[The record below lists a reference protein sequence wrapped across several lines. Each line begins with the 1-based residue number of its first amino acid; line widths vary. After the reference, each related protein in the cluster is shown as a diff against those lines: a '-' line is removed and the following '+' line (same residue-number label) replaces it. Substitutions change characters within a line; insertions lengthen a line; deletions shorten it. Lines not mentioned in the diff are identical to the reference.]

1 MRSSE
6 TTSDSVEITP
16 VLNPDSESLLTIQH
30 PLYALLAVYIPLSVL
45 TALLP
50 SLNFLWSLAFGP
62 VPASLWFFTCLL
74 SGVTASIYW
83 AIIKKSK
90 ADHTAANIRGSILI
104 LILIYALGS
113 LVRSGLP
120 LGERFI
126 PSFSNLLSSIFAFII
141 WFTVLFAKRVFEGQE
156 LIASYTRAYDGEKLR
171 QIMLQDSGLMSEAD
185 QDMRKLIARYR
196 IFFILPFVLFVIC
209 GILGMTLSATFAA
222 ALAFLF
228 LAGIS
233 IIAFLGFL
241 RREYA
246 FAAEGLVFTTRPKAL
261 FAGVIVIFTSAA
273 LALLLSSGRSILSF
287 DIIVNLLRRLL
298 AFLNGLFTGEP
309 VEMPPRSEVALEQ
322 QMPAGIPREFLEMMG
337 ESKSSRFW
345 DYVQYAAIAFVVFLF
360 VSFMINPLLNR
371 SKLFRGAGTWPK
383 KIAAFLKAWFKALA
397 SGFKGFFNSLR
408 EGVGGRRI
416 PDSAILRGIADDL
429 LEGYS
434 AAKKRDMRRSASL
447 FARLVYWGTEVL
459 RVNWKPSHAPIE
471 YCALLATAVSVETAD
486 NMPSLRYNAII
497 HAITRAGAL
506 FDKALYSAAPLT
518 HPERDE
524 FKVLVEK
531 VTDSRP

>member
-6 TTSDSVEITP
+6 TTSDSIEATP
-16 VLNPDSESLLTIQH
+16 ALNQADDQSLLTIQH

-45 TALLP
+45 TGLLP
-50 SLNFLWSLAFGP
+50 SLNFLASLAFGP
-62 VPASLWFFTCLL
+62 VPVFLWFCSGLL
-74 SGVTASIYW
+74 SGVVASIYW
-83 AIIKKSK
+83 AIVKKSK

-104 LILIYALGS
+104 VIGIYALGS

-126 PSFSNLLSSIFAFII
+126 PSFSNLLTSIFAFII

-196 IFFILPFVLFVIC
+196 IFFVLPFVLLVVC
-209 GILGMTLSATFAA
+209 GILGMSLSVTFAA

-246 FAAEGLVFTTRPKAL
+246 YAAEGLVFNTRPKAL
-261 FAGVIVIFTSAA
+261 LAGVIVIFASAA

-298 AFLNGLFTGEP
+298 AFLDGLFTGEP
-309 VEMPPRSEVALEQ
+309 VEMPPRLEAALEPQ
-322 QMPAGIPREFLEMMG
+322 VAPGIPREFFEMMG

-345 DYVQYAAIAFVVFLF
+345 DYVQYAAIGLVVFLF

-371 SKLFRGAGTWPK
+371 SKIFRGAGTWPK

-397 SGFKGFFNSLR
+397 SGFRVFFNSLK
-408 EGVGGRRI
+408 GGAGGRRI
-416 PDSAILRGIADDL
+416 QDSAVLRGIMEDV

-447 FARLVYWGTEVL
+447 FARLIYWGTEVL
-459 RVNWKPSHAPIE
+459 RVSWRPSHAPIE
-471 YCALLATAVSVETAD
+471 YCALLAAAVDGEAAD
-486 NMPSLRYNAII
+486 NMPSLRDGGII

-506 FDKALYSAAPLT
+506 FDKALYSSQPLT
-518 HPERDE
+518 RPERDE
-524 FKVLVEK
+524 FKALVEM
-531 VTDSRP
+531 VTSS